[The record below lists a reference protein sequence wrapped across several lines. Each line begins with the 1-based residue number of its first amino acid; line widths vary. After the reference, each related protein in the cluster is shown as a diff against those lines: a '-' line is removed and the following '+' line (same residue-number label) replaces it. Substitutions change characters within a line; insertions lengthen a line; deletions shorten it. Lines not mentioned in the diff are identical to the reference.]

1 MRNWLV
7 AFAAV
12 LVAAIQPVSPVAAAV
27 VATLQDGQVLHQ
39 GDLYPSS
46 NMEFYAELQ
55 SDGDLVIHRG
65 STPSD
70 DRGAIWSS
78 AKAGGYPPQPGSYF
92 MIMQGCRL
100 SIYRGTGPGDKQGLV
115 WRTDG
120 GGSGRCF
127 AILQDSGVIAIFR
140 GSRPADNRGQVWG
153 SDRVGGR

>member
-7 AFAAV
+7 ALAAATT
-12 LVAAIQPVSPVAAAV
+12 AAIQPVSPAQAAI

-46 NMEFYAELQ
+46 NMEFYAVLQ
-55 SDGDLVIHRG
+55 GDGDLVIHRG

-78 AKAGGYPPQPGSYF
+78 ATAAGYPPQPGSYF
-92 MIMQGCRL
+92 MIMQDCRL
-100 SIYRGTGPGDKQGLV
+100 AIYRGTGPGDKHGLV
-115 WRTDG
+115 WRSDG
-120 GGSGRCF
+120 GGGGRCF
-127 AILQDSGVIAIFR
+127 AILQDSGVLAIFR

-153 SDRVGGR
+153 SDRLGGR

>member
-1 MRNWLV
+1 MRNRL
-7 AFAAV
+7 AALAAV
-12 LVAAIQPVSPVAAAV
+12 MTAAIQPVSPVQAAV
-27 VATLQDGQVLHQ
+27 IATLQDGQVLHQ

-55 SDGDLVIHRG
+55 GDGDLVIHRG

-70 DRGAIWSS
+70 DRGAIWSA
-78 AKAGGYPPQPGSYF
+78 AKAAGYPTQPGSYF

-100 SIYRGTGPGDKQGLV
+100 SIYRGTGPGDKQGLL

-120 GGSGRCF
+120 GGGGRCF

>member
-1 MRNWLV
+1 MRSWLV
-7 AFAAV
+7 AVAA
-12 LVAAIQPVSPVAAAV
+12 LTMAAIQPASPARAAII
-27 VATLQDGQVLHQ
+27 ATLQDGQVLHQ

-55 SDGDLVIHRG
+55 GDGDLVIHRG

-70 DRGAIWSS
+70 DRGAIWSA
-78 AKAGGYPPQPGSYF
+78 AKAAGYAPQPGSYF
-92 MIMQGCRL
+92 MIMRGCRL
-100 SIYRGTGPGDKQGLV
+100 AIFHGTGPGDKQGLV

-120 GGSGRCF
+120 GGGGRCF

-153 SDRVGGR
+153 SDGVGGR